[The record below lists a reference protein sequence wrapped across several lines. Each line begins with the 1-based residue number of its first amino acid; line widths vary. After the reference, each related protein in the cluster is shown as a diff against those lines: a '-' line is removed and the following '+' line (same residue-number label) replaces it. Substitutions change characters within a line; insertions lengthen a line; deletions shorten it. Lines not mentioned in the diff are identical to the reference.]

1 MINDIRFYMN
11 REQPLD
17 VWLLDMIAQINE
29 TVYVIVCQL
38 NLILDEV
45 EKDVN

>member
-1 MINDIRFYMN
+1 MINDVRWLKN

-29 TVYVIVCQL
+29 TVYVIIIQL
-38 NLILDEV
+38 NLVLDEV
-45 EKDVN
+45 EKDVS